1 MMNNNS
7 ALVRV
12 GGANSGV
19 SAWNPDEIEML
30 DQLKRICTYNMY
42 VQSSSAQIC
51 DRLNSFLTI
60 PNIVLG
66 GVMSVTIFSSKGVI
80 NMLFNGIL
88 AVFSTILSSL
98 IKHIGA
104 GERAQQ
110 HCFAVK
116 EYHSIVRKIDVNVLY
131 DGGEFVDRES
141 FIRDVQGEIDRLY
154 MVQPDPIW
162 LALRW
167 FEQKYKKGLDEAL
180 VFPEVERYA
189 ARVVGR
195 ASKAPATRL
204 IEAGT
209 GGGPAVMRRSATI
222 SSPTGAGGR
231 GFSKYF
237 ESTGL
242 SAKVLN
248 TAGRVSNNG
257 GSGEGV
263 STHPLQRKRSFKFGK
278 VVVGYGGYASD
289 GMPTR
294 ESTELPASDSG
305 GQRLSDDG
313 SIANLKSVALLQT
326 SRSYDPEAAVSIDIT
341 GIKQMMGSNLL
352 GPNSVRMSIE
362 EGNEETSSNA

>member
-1 MMNNNS
+1 M
-7 ALVRV
+7 LKV
-12 GGANSGV
+12 GGAANSGASV
-19 SAWNPDEIEML
+19 WNPDEIEML

-42 VQSSSAQIC
+42 VQSSSAQIY
-51 DRLNSFLTI
+51 DRMNSFLTI

-66 GVMSVTIFSSKGVI
+66 GVMSVTIFSSKGMI

-110 HCFAVK
+110 HCFVVK
-116 EYHSIVRKIDVNVLY
+116 EYHSIVRNIDVNVLY
-131 DGGEFVDRES
+131 DGGEFVNRES

-154 MVQPDPIW
+154 MVQPEPIW

-195 ASKAPATRL
+195 ASKAPVTRL
-204 IEAGT
+204 SEAGGIGT
-209 GGGPAVMRRSATI
+209 GGNPVMRRTATI

-237 ESTGL
+237 ESTGV

-248 TAGRVSNNG
+248 TTAGRVSNNG
-257 GSGEGV
+257 SGEGG

-278 VVVGYGGYASD
+278 VVVGYGGSASE
-289 GMPTR
+289 GLPTR
-294 ESTELPASDSG
+294 ESTDLPVSDSG
-305 GQRLSDDG
+305 GQTLSDNG
-313 SIANLKSVALLQT
+313 SIANLKSVALLKT
-326 SRSYDPEAAVSIDIT
+326 SHSYDPEATVSIDIT
-341 GIKQMMGSNLL
+341 GINQLMGSNLL
-352 GPNSVRMSIE
+352 GPNSVRMSID